1 MWRKEREEQRDKNRE
16 KEARVD
22 EKIVQGLA
30 HFFPYGLGKEGS
42 SSVIGEVEEMMISVS
57 TREKSSFLC
66 VLISVMILASHSC
79 SYHSP
84 SSESSDGDSEEVL
97 SMKQLRSN
105 DLNQFIEIESAYVI
119 EEAATQEDQRTEIV
133 LGANDS
139 SPSKS
144 QGSFL

>member
-1 MWRKEREEQRDKNRE
+1 VWRKEREEQRDKNRE

-84 SSESSDGDSEEVL
+84 SSESSDGDCEGLVHETIE
-97 SMKQLRSN
+97 KQ
-105 DLNQFIEIESAYVI
+105 
-119 EEAATQEDQRTEIV
+119 
-133 LGANDS
+133 
-139 SPSKS
+139 
-144 QGSFL
+144 

>member
-1 MWRKEREEQRDKNRE
+1 
-16 KEARVD
+16 
-22 EKIVQGLA
+22 
-30 HFFPYGLGKEGS
+30 
-42 SSVIGEVEEMMISVS
+42 MMISVS

-84 SSESSDGDSEEVL
+84 SSESSDGDCEEVL

-144 QGSFL
+144 QGSFLKVEICMGGKRRESGASALLEEFERKVGMGGTAVGCKCMGKC